1 MKYVTISDMHRLL
14 AELRNLA
21 PPRPLTYGESLQL
34 ARVQAWHLRQWMGAG
49 DEPAINLLWLVR
61 QRAVPVSFVPSYKLG
76 EESGLTTDHFGGRLQ
91 VFINEGEPRVRQR
104 FSLLHEVKHVLDF
117 PDAARLHSRLG
128 SGNAEVKAN
137 MIEWIANEFAGHVL
151 MPTRLIKR
159 MWFRTQNVELMA
171 RLFNVSP
178 EAMTTRLSVLGLI
191 GEPKPAPRGYF
202 RAAGLRPAG
211 VEQEAA

>member
-1 MKYVTISDMHRLL
+1 MKYVTITDMHRLL

-34 ARVQAWHLRQWMGAG
+34 ARVQAWRLREWMKSG
-49 DEPAINLLWLVR
+49 DELAVNLLWLTR
-61 QRAVPVSFVPSYKLG
+61 QRAVPVSFVPSYRLG

-91 VFINEGEPRVRQR
+91 VFINEGEPHQRQR
-104 FSLLHEVKHVLDF
+104 FSLLHELKHVLDF
-117 PDAARLHSRLG
+117 PDAARLHQRLG

-137 MIEWIANEFAGHVL
+137 MVEWVANEFAGHVL
-151 MPTRLIKR
+151 MPTGLVKR
-159 MWFRTQNVELMA
+159 MWFRTQNVELVA

-191 GEPKPAPRGYF
+191 GEPKPAPRRYF
-202 RAAGLRPAG
+202 RAVGQVAVGSE
-211 VEQEAA
+211 VEAA